1 MSSLSHLRA
10 SVIKSRTRLIYISF
24 WYGKLEEIF
33 YIVLMPLVLQKEN
46 MGRKARD
53 VMSSIT

>member
-33 YIVLMPLVLQKEN
+33 YSPYAISLAE
-46 MGRKARD
+46 RKYGQE
-53 VMSSIT
+53 S